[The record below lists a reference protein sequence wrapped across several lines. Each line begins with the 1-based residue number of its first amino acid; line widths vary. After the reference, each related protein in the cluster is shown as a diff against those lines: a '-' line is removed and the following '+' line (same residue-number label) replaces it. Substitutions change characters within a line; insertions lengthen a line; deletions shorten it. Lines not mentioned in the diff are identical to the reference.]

1 MKKIFKLYFILI
13 LLMMYINS
21 CSDNSSPL
29 ESNNFFFSL
38 TGTWKEVRL
47 IRFDSLNVVIEDEN
61 LDSLMNRKLSFSN
74 GNLQKLHIDTT
85 GQFYFLLYLKYNIHN
100 DLLHYEPDSLLSVDG
115 LIHHWNSLDSSFI
128 PFFPVLVYPF
138 DSYLSFLGHNQV
150 IETRKF
156 SNQTLQIY
164 WWRLSII
171 PTDLSSELL
180 SIAKNNLSKI
190 NNGPKKNIYNYDE
203 MSLHNTTS
211 KSLGEW

>member
-1 MKKIFKLYFILI
+1 MIC
-13 LLMMYINS
+13 INS
-21 CSDNSSPL
+21 CSDNNSPIESS
-29 ESNNFFFSL
+29 NFFFSL

-74 GNLQKLHIDTT
+74 GNLQKLHIDTI
-85 GQFYFLLYLKYNIHN
+85 GQFYFLLYSKYNFHN

-138 DSYLSFLGHNQV
+138 DSYLSFQGNNKV

-156 SNQTLQIY
+156 YNQTLEIY
-164 WWRLSII
+164 WRRLSII

-180 SIAKNNLSKI
+180 SIAKNNFSKT
-190 NNGPKKNIYNYDE
+190 NNDSQKFIINYDE
-203 MSLHNTTS
+203 MSPHNTTP
-211 KSLGEW
+211 KGLGSPPR